1 MCCGPGNKHSWL
13 MLLACLGPL
22 LLVFLLPAFGVRA
35 GWVIPLALGAMLLAH
50 LMMAGF
56 SWRHGGHEDHGDG
69 NPQPRPEQTGDIRA
83 HH

>member
-1 MCCGPGNKHSWL
+1 MCCGPGHKQSWM
-13 MLLACLGPL
+13 MLLGCLGPL
-22 LLVFLLPAFGVRA
+22 LLIFLLPAFGVRD
-35 GWVIPLALGAMLLAH
+35 GWVIPIALGAMLSCH

-69 NPQPRPEQTGDIRA
+69 EPQTRPLQTGDTHA